1 MKIVSKGVDS
11 LESGLINKSN
21 LRGAMFKKDPIS
33 IESENKDPIIA
44 EKVAISA
51 IERANEAVLIAN
63 RKFEYSIHEKT
74 KQIMVKIIDIET
86 NEIVREIPP
95 EKILDLVATL
105 WEMSGLIIDERR

>member
-74 KQIMVKIIDIET
+74 KQIMVKVILT
-86 NEIVREIPP
+86 YQEITIHLQIVVRENIYW
-95 EKILDLVATL
+95 L
-105 WEMSGLIIDERR
+105 